1 MNERHVR
8 VLHMVAESY
17 IETAHPVASL
27 HIARRLDVSSATV
40 RNDFGSLEDGGLLH
54 QPHTSAGRIPTAD
67 GFRVYAS
74 AWLPPTRLP
83 KSVRDTLRAGLAGA
97 EGDDLFIAAS
107 RVASQLSG
115 YAVIV
120 RLAPN
125 DTLRIVEIHLS
136 MLSSRR
142 LLAVV
147 VLENGLVRQLGV
159 DLDPTPSDD
168 VIDDAERNLRQL
180 TLPVGEVPGALRV
193 LADGTGGDL
202 GRTLRAV
209 ADAWPGLQVP
219 RSFRDGLSRLLAE
232 PEGRDPDF
240 VRLVVEQVEDA
251 AAFAYSL
258 ASDDAAAA
266 AARGAVRGPGER
278 TSDAETGYQVALDE
292 SLAKVSASFGFGS
305 GKGLVTLIGPARM
318 RYKAALAIVGEI
330 SHSLNDIVDPGQS
343 LAGGRSGDPATAG

>member
-8 VLHMVAESY
+8 ILHMVAESY
-17 IETAHPVASL
+17 IETAHPVASQ

-40 RNDFGSLEDGGLLH
+40 RSDFGSLEDGGLLH

-74 AWLPPTRLP
+74 AWLPPGRLP
-83 KSVRDTLRAGLAGA
+83 RRVRDTLRAGLAGT
-97 EGDDLFIAAS
+97 EGDDLFMAAS

-180 TLPVGEVPGALRV
+180 TLPVREVPGALRV
-193 LADGTGGDL
+193 LAESTGGEL
-202 GRTLRAV
+202 GRTLKAV

-219 RSFRDGLSRLLAE
+219 RLFRDGLSRLLTE
-232 PEGRDPDF
+232 PEGRDPNF

-251 AAFAYSL
+251 VIATDIASDL
-258 ASDDAAAA
+258 ASDA
-266 AARGAVRGPGER
+266 GNE
-278 TSDAETGYQVALDE
+278 SDTDYQVALDE
-292 SLAKVSASFGFGS
+292 SVARVSASFGFGS
-305 GKGLVTLIGPARM
+305 GRGLLTFIGPARM
-318 RYKAALAIVGEI
+318 RYRDALAIAGEL
-330 SHSLNDIVDPGQS
+330 SASLNDIVDPGAQ
-343 LAGGRSGDPATAG
+343 LAQQQALEDSTAAR